1 MGVTQINSQQLI
13 VTINQL
19 SFFGLIVSIL
29 SIIAGAIV
37 RATGSGD
44 GCGASWPTC
53 NGEIIPKLETSAE
66 LIEFSHRFI
75 SGFLLIITLII
86 FIKSFKDK
94 VPVLQKRIIWLL
106 TFFVLLE
113 ALIGAVIVIYEWV
126 GLNSSSPRI
135 IAVPLHL
142 LNTFGLLGTYTL
154 LFHLTKNK
162 KNSLNNFFD
171 RGFKIGL
178 CLFLLSGATGSI
190 AALADVIFPSESFIA
205 GLAADFDSN
214 SELLTRLR
222 ILHPIV
228 ATALSIYLYSEAN
241 RLQKEYRILT
251 KNIKVLVF
259 LGVLLGLLNVVS
271 NIILPLSILHLLIA
285 DLLWVVYVDKSAEK
299 IR

>member
-44 GCGASWPTC
+44 GCGSSWPTC
-53 NGEIIPKLETSAE
+53 NGEIIPKLDSSSE

-86 FIKSFKDK
+86 FIKSFQDN
-94 VPVLQKRIIWLL
+94 VPILQKRIIWLL

-113 ALIGAVIVIYEWV
+113 ALIGAVIVVYEWV

-142 LNTFGLLGTYTL
+142 VNTFGLLGAYTV
-154 LFHLTKNK
+154 LFHLTKNL

-171 RGFKIGL
+171 RGFKIGIF
-178 CLFLLSGATGSI
+178 LFLLSGATGSI
-190 AALADVIFPSESFIA
+190 AALADVIFPSESFIV
-205 GLAADFDSN
+205 GLTEDFDSN
-214 SELLTRLR
+214 SEVLTRLR

-228 ATALSIYLYSEAN
+228 ATALSAYLYSEAN
-241 RLQKEYRILT
+241 RLQKEYKIVT
-251 KNIKVLVF
+251 KNIKALIIF
-259 LGVLLGLLNVVS
+259 AVLLGVLNVVS
-271 NIILPLSILHLLIA
+271 NIILPLSILHLLMA
-285 DLLWVVYVDKSAEK
+285 DLLWVAYVDKSAEK

>member
-1 MGVTQINSQQLI
+1 M
-13 VTINQL
+13 TINQL
-19 SFFGLIVSIL
+19 SFSGLIVSIL

-53 NGEIIPKLETSAE
+53 NGEIIPKLDTPSE

-94 VPVLQKRIIWLL
+94 VPILQKRIIWLL

-142 LNTFGLLGTYTL
+142 VNTFGLLGTYTL
-154 LFHLTKNK
+154 LFHLTKNS

-190 AALADVIFPSESFIA
+190 AALADVIYPSESFIA
-205 GLAADFDSN
+205 GIVEDFDSN
-214 SELLTRLR
+214 SEVLTRLR

-241 RLQKEYRILT
+241 RLQKEYKILT
-251 KNIKVLVF
+251 KNIKLLVF
-259 LGVLLGLLNVVS
+259 LGVLLGVLNVVS

>member
-241 RLQKEYRILT
+241 RLQKEYKIQT
-251 KNIKVLVF
+251 KNIKALVF
-259 LGVLLGLLNVVS
+259 LGVLLGVLNVVS